1 MGALVKRNPASAG
14 PVAIV
19 ARVLGLQLF
28 ASVVRWSVR
37 AIVRRKNARPPA
49 ASESPHA

>member
-1 MGALVKRNPASAG
+1 MKRNPASAG

-37 AIVRRKNARPPA
+37 AIVKKKRPPA
-49 ASESPHA
+49 AQESPHA